1 MAACIL
7 GGLGLVLAI
16 APSCITLG
24 CELVI
29 GDEDR
34 VAQDAGDAALPGE
47 AGSSATDADS
57 GADSCAA
64 AQTCVDTATMCAMAC
79 VQQDGACAG
88 KGPATGCP
96 TDLPAC
102 KMMCLVECVSCTPC
116 PTASSACASAT
127 R

>member
-1 MAACIL
+1 MAARTH
-7 GGLGLVLAI
+7 GGLGLILAV
-16 APSCITLG
+16 ASSFMTLQ

-29 GDEDR
+29 GDENR
-34 VAQDAGDAALPGE
+34 VALDAGDAALPGE

-57 GADSCAA
+57 GSDSCAA

-79 VQQDGACAG
+79 VQQAGACVG
-88 KGPATGCP
+88 KGPAMGCP
-96 TDLPAC
+96 DLPAC